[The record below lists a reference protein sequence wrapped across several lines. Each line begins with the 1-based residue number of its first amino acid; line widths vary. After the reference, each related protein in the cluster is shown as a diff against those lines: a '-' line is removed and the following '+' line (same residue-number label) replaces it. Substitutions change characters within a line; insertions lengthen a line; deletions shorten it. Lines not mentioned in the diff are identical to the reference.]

1 MNRPV
6 LLQFDSPPP
15 LPIFPPVYKVKDTRP
30 GPSTSEA
37 RLSGGPDQ
45 PLCSPA
51 SCLLEPGLQ
60 PAVFG
65 PSPVWQSAATQGP
78 CLGAAVL
85 SAPFLPPPP
94 PKPANGCPSACSPA
108 VLLLFEFSK
117 ASPNSPPAGA
127 TRSCASWA
135 PLGESPPQL
144 AGWPEAW
151 EYLGLEI

>member
-15 LPIFPPVYKVKDTRP
+15 CLSFRPYTKSKIPARAHRHRKRVYQAGPTSPSGAQGLVFWSRASSPPFSVPVQSGRVQP
-30 GPSTSEA
+30 PRGPA
-37 RLSGGPDQ
+37 
-45 PLCSPA
+45 
-51 SCLLEPGLQ
+51 
-60 PAVFG
+60 
-65 PSPVWQSAATQGP
+65 
-78 CLGAAVL
+78 LGRRCCPHR
-85 SAPFLPPPP
+85 SFPPP